1 MLMKAG
7 LLMATASG
15 LLFSQAAFASAVEQ
29 FRQFAAQT
37 KSAKGE
43 FVQQQVRMTNGA
55 PKVTKRS
62 AVILFLRVR
71 VNLSGFIKSLMSKC
85 CRQMATNFFC
95 TIKI

>member
-43 FVQQQVRMTNGA
+43 FGSSRCA
-55 PKVTKRS
+55 
-62 AVILFLRVR
+62 
-71 VNLSGFIKSLMSKC
+71 
-85 CRQMATNFFC
+85 
-95 TIKI
+95 